1 MTSLAAWVGV
11 DSRGISS
18 LYFASDSRITWDRSR
33 TAWNFGKKLF
43 ASKTTGD
50 VFGYCGDVLFPVIF
64 LGQLQSLLDSSI
76 LFDGTETPLQRHK
89 LVAKMVEDSLD
100 TYSNEERSDLVIL
113 HGARG
118 GRSLKSEFHI
128 WNLSWSKTTGWTDT
142 EIVLPNESRLA
153 LALGSGADE
162 LKKWGTIWQRPLG
175 GVSRAVFGAFC
186 DALRSG
192 TDPKTGGA
200 PQLVRLYRDGPGLAV
215 GIIYKGHRFLQ
226 GISIENG
233 LAADSVEWRNAL
245 FERCDG
251 KTLTILKNAQ
261 RQPLPW

>member
-18 LYFASDSRITWDRSR
+18 LYFVSDSRITWDRSR

-100 TYSNEERSDLVIL
+100 TFPNEERSDFAII
-113 HGARG
+113 HGA
-118 GRSLKSEFHI
+118 
-128 WNLSWSKTTGWTDT
+128 
-142 EIVLPNESRLA
+142 
-153 LALGSGADE
+153 
-162 LKKWGTIWQRPLG
+162 
-175 GVSRAVFGAFC
+175 
-186 DALRSG
+186 
-192 TDPKTGGA
+192 
-200 PQLVRLYRDGPGLAV
+200 
-215 GIIYKGHRFLQ
+215 
-226 GISIENG
+226 
-233 LAADSVEWRNAL
+233 
-245 FERCDG
+245 
-251 KTLTILKNAQ
+251 
-261 RQPLPW
+261 